1 MTEPKNK
8 QLYSKVKAEADE
20 VFKKPSAY
28 KSGWIV
34 REYKKRG
41 GKYLGSKKKDGLT
54 RWFKEEWDDIG
65 GKDYPVY
72 RPTKRIT
79 KDTPLTASEIDPKQA
94 RKQIALKQVIK
105 GDKNLP
111 KFQKKIGGYSIMSD
125 DIDYDKLKWGSF
137 TKQFNA
143 QKKKLGVKDLGE
155 FADHIIS
162 NPAKFAKKTL
172 QRANF
177 YKNVIKGGAEKRK
190 REDDEEDDPEIME
203 INNPDG
209 RYAERLERR
218 ERIAERRARQH
229 AEVEEVLQNA
239 RNRLPTDL
247 LRYIYPYTRPDTPTS
262 QPIRQQTL
270 EEVDRERREK
280 RKKEKKSTIADNV
293 PTFGNP
299 FGNNPPPPPPPAGSA
314 LFGSGYDAGAYPE
327 KDPDDVYADIQ
338 GGSLIPTDGFY
349 NYPHSSRFL
358 PMYM

>member
-41 GKYLGSKKKDGLT
+41 GKYLGSKKQDGLT

-94 RKQIALKQVIK
+94 KKQIALKQVIK

-143 QKKKLGVKDLGE
+143 SKKKLGVKDLGE

-162 NPAKFAKKTL
+162 NPKKFAKKTL

-177 YKNVIKGGAEKRK
+177 YKNVIKGGMPKRK
-190 REDDEEDDPEIME
+190 REAGEAGDSKKEESDDEEIVDIMSG
-203 INNPDG
+203 N
-209 RYAERLERR
+209 YARRLEER
-218 ERIAERRARQH
+218 EREARRRQLTFPPPFPLLF
-229 AEVEEVLQNA
+229 EEKK
-239 RNRLPTDL
+239 D
-247 LRYIYPYTRPDTPTS
+247 D
-262 QPIRQQTL
+262 
-270 EEVDRERREK
+270 EEE
-280 RKKEKKSTIADNV
+280 KKEGK
-293 PTFGNP
+293 
-299 FGNNPPPPPPPAGSA
+299 
-314 LFGSGYDAGAYPE
+314 GYDAGAYPA
-327 KDPDDVYADIQ
+327 KDPDDVYAEISY
-338 GGSLIPTDGFY
+338 GGSLIPTDGF
-349 NYPHSSRFL
+349 NERWAAPHSSRFL

>member
-41 GKYLGSKKKDGLT
+41 GKYLGSKKQDGLT

-94 RKQIALKQVIK
+94 KKQIALKQVIK

-125 DIDYDKLKWGSF
+125 EIDYDKLKWGSF

-143 QKKKLGVKDLGE
+143 QKKKLGVKNLE
-155 FADHIIS
+155 QFANHIIS
-162 NPAKFAKKTL
+162 NPKDFAKKTL

-177 YKNVIKGGAEKRK
+177 YKNVIKGGA
-190 REDDEEDDPEIME
+190 
-203 INNPDG
+203 
-209 RYAERLERR
+209 
-218 ERIAERRARQH
+218 
-229 AEVEEVLQNA
+229 
-239 RNRLPTDL
+239 
-247 LRYIYPYTRPDTPTS
+247 
-262 QPIRQQTL
+262 
-270 EEVDRERREK
+270 
-280 RKKEKKSTIADNV
+280 
-293 PTFGNP
+293 
-299 FGNNPPPPPPPAGSA
+299 
-314 LFGSGYDAGAYPE
+314 YDAGAYPD
-327 KDPDDVYADIQ
+327 KDPDDVYADISYGGNQ
-338 GGSLIPTDGFY
+338 PDFDAVARQVAQVIPDDPNERERAFARDRPIIIDPTDEFLLDGVADALTDRYLGETQRGGSLIPTDGFY
-349 NYPHSSRFL
+349 NSVHSSRFL

>member
-41 GKYLGSKKKDGLT
+41 GKYLGSKKQDGLT

-65 GKDYPVY
+65 GKDYPAY

-94 RKQIALKQVIK
+94 REQIALKQVIK

-162 NPAKFAKKTL
+162 NPSGFAKKTL

-177 YKNVIKGGAEKRK
+177 YKNVLEKGGAVETRGMKR
-190 REDDEEDDPEIME
+190 R
-203 INNPDG
+203 
-209 RYAERLERR
+209 
-218 ERIAERRARQH
+218 
-229 AEVEEVLQNA
+229 
-239 RNRLPTDL
+239 
-247 LRYIYPYTRPDTPTS
+247 
-262 QPIRQQTL
+262 RQQGENDFRLYQDLARGRNLPIPQDLARIVGSYLSGIEPSRGTDDIEAMMGHTRDGNVRQQSI
-270 EEVDRERREK
+270 EEMDREQREK
-280 RKKEKKSTIADNV
+280 REKEKKAKKARPIDYGSPFAL
-293 PTFGNP
+293 NP
-299 FGNNPPPPPPPAGSA
+299 FGNPPPPPPPAGQA
-314 LFGSGYDAGAYPE
+314 LFGMGYDAGAYPE
-327 KDPDDVYADIQ
+327 KDPDDVYADIK